1 MPVNKDKDNFNS
13 TEKNP
18 NYFGTAEV
26 WQKYHDVR
34 PAYPKALFDVIFDY
48 HRKHSGSWELAADFG
63 SGPGT
68 IVPELASE
76 FKRVEASGELSS
88 AGRVKHYTV

>member
-1 MPVNKDKDNFNS
+1 MLSATPQQTSATPVNKEKDNFNS

-48 HRKHSGSWELAADFG
+48 HRKHSGSWDLAADFG

-68 IVPELASE
+68 IVPELARE
-76 FKRVEASGELSS
+76 FKRVEASGES
-88 AGRVKHYTV
+88 